1 MKLKYGKLYTCEGF
15 DPAGLMVS
23 IAGQGWRFINRDT
36 IFVLLSKEDDHYN
49 VLLPEGLI
57 ARLYTNSKYNFK
69 QVTECSTLANFT
81 K

>member
-1 MKLKYGKLYTCEGF
+1 MKLKYGKLYTHVGP
-15 DPAGLMVS
+15 DPRLMVS